1 MDLIEARALLENK
14 QKIGNE
20 NSIWDTWPDWKKCS
34 ELLPGSKSRKDWN
47 FMNDF
52 FENWMMYDMEDLPSY
67 LDRSEFFNEYNKP
80 LLDTFRK
87 SEIDVNFIDYIC
99 DDPRRALTPL
109 GFYTALVLY
118 INGYFEASPKKIKLF
133 DLSKAVHDYVSFFDI
148 GLKAKLK
155 ENAEWD
161 KRRKMLKNPEIV
173 LETEFNYSILNDIFF
188 EKVGAFVGEKELMI
202 GNILV
207 TKFVDTPCRSNS
219 GKSKDHAVEFSWLS
233 QSGKSKTITKRSRYE
248 SNRRNTI

>member
-1 MDLIEARALLENK
+1 M
-14 QKIGNE
+14 
-20 NSIWDTWPDWKKCS
+20 
-34 ELLPGSKSRKDWN
+34 
-47 FMNDF
+47 
-52 FENWMMYDMEDLPSY
+52 
-67 LDRSEFFNEYNKP
+67 
-80 LLDTFRK
+80 
-87 SEIDVNFIDYIC
+87 
-99 DDPRRALTPL
+99 TPL

-118 INGYFEASPKKIKLF
+118 INGYFEASSKKIKLF